1 MTVDDPVPVCANT
14 GKLAIPISITAATAA
29 HPAAP
34 DNSLLPNFTPQTTV
48 FLLCKSLRN
57 IYSISSINFYFES
70 AKYPVR

>member
-34 DNSLLPNFTPQTTV
+34 DNSLLPNFTPQTTGFSPLQITTQYLLNQFYQ
-48 FLLCKSLRN
+48 FL
-57 IYSISSINFYFES
+57 F
-70 AKYPVR
+70 